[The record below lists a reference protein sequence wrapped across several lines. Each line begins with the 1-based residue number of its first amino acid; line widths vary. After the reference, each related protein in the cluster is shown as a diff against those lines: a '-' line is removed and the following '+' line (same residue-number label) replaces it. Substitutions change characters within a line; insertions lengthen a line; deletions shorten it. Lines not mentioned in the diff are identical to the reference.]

1 VTSGLTRR
9 PVDVASTDS
18 KKLGLASRRLDLA
31 TWLFTAAGLYM
42 IVAPFTILLPSHAFD
57 KSWPV
62 HARFHLTW
70 AAGKLLGLGIGEL
83 LLAHFPLRAGDLS
96 PRLQRKR
103 IIGLGRDKLTDG
115 PRAPAAG

>member
-1 VTSGLTRR
+1 LVPSGEPTQ
-9 PVDVASTDS
+9 P
-18 KKLGLASRRLDLA
+18 
-31 TWLFTAAGLYM
+31 TAQ
-42 IVAPFTILLPSHAFD
+42 FTILLPSHAFD

-62 HARFHLTW
+62 HARFYLTW

-83 LLAHFPLRAGDLS
+83 LLVHFPLRAGDLA
-96 PRLQRKR
+96 PRLQGKR